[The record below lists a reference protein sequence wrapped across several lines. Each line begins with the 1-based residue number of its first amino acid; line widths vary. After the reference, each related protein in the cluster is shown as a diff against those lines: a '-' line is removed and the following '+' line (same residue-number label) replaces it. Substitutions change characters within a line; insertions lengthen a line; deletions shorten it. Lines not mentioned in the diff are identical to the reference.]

1 MPPKTRS
8 QQRKSRKRK
17 LNVTADAVLSEKSI
31 SNCEEKSQ
39 HKQKLSHNEN
49 GTLPSLVSTLC

>member
-39 HKQKLSHNEN
+39 QKQKLSHEN